1 MGIFA
6 NTLLFLSTLLILI
19 DLSPLDFLPK
29 TKKRRRAIQA
39 LQKATNIFK
48 SPENGITIRPEN
60 SKMRMEVDDRSFA
73 LLKSLIEQ
81 HSEYSHE
88 VDWEQV
94 LGIGYS
100 TISLPVDKIPL
111 PAFRPLYVAIAPTA
125 DSSTMSLLRVGQF
138 EDLSQWITGWR
149 RGPLT
154 WTAVGFLS
162 LGYLLQLI
170 SIYLQGA

>member
-1 MGIFA
+1 MGTFA

-29 TKKRRRAIQA
+29 TKKRRRAIES
-39 LQKATNIFK
+39 LRKETNIIRT
-48 SPENGITIRPEN
+48 PEKGLTIRPEN
-60 SKMRMEVDDRSFA
+60 AKMGMVIDDKSFA
-73 LLKSLIEQ
+73 LLRSIIEQ
-81 HSEYSHE
+81 HSEYAHE
-88 VDWEQV
+88 IDWNQV
-94 LGIGYS
+94 VGIGYS

-111 PAFRPLYVAIAPTA
+111 PAFRPLYVAISPSAE
-125 DSSTMSLLRVGQF
+125 STTLSLLRVGQF
-138 EDLSQWITGWR
+138 EDLNRWITGWR

-170 SIYLQGA
+170 SSYFPGL